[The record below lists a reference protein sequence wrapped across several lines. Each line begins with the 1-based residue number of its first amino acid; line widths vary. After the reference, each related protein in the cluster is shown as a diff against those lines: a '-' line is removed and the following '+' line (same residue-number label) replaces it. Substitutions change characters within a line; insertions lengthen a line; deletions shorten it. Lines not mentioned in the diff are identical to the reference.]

1 MTTTS
6 ARTASLTRRTLL
18 ARGGAGLVAAS
29 CAAIVA
35 RDVSAQAIQPGAHQE
50 LLNKL
55 VGGKT
60 ATPGK
65 VKIRMPEIAENGNTV
80 PITVTVDAPMTAQNF
95 VKAIHVVTD
104 NNPRPEVLSAF
115 FSPLSGKAEVSTR
128 MRLATT
134 MNVIAYA
141 ELGDGTVWSARTEA
155 KVTIGGCG
163 G

>member
-1 MTTTS
+1 MSVERNTG
-6 ARTASLTRRTLL
+6 LTRRGLF
-18 ARGGAGLVAAS
+18 AGAGALAAAGVVI
-29 CAAIVA
+29 AA
-35 RDVSAQAIQPGAHQE
+35 REVSAQAIKPGAHLE
-50 LLNKL
+50 LLNQL

-80 PITVTVDAPMTAQNF
+80 PITVTVESPMTAQSW

-104 NNPRPEVLSAF
+104 NNPRPEVMSTYF
-115 FSPLSGKAEVSTR
+115 TPLSGKAEVSTR
-128 MRLATT
+128 MRLAQT

-141 ELGDGTVWSARTEA
+141 ELSDGTVWSARTEA